1 MLKKVI
7 FYSLFFT
14 SFFIFS
20 QTKEQVKEIKKA
32 NNTQQL
38 KNIEESTKLRLTKAK
53 AKALAM
59 AQIKGWP
66 ITYVEKGS
74 FH

>member
-53 AKALAM
+53 AKALAL
-59 AQIKGWP
+59 AQI
-66 ITYVEKGS
+66 
-74 FH
+74 